1 MRLRDDQK
9 IGLVSALLLMGLTL
23 GTGITVYEVMKR
35 QVEASLGRGL
45 EMTLKEDVHHLITGI
60 EDAKED
66 THASVSRPFLIKAL
80 NQISVNPGSVI
91 DLKNLKLNIDSLL
104 EAGFTAASAY
114 DIHGKE
120 LASTGHFIPN
130 LETSFSLTN
139 DTSAIIIWDAISK
152 ALFLRITESVLNSDR
167 HKIGSLTTE
176 KNLKDLTR
184 GSMLHRSIG
193 RSGEF
198 MLCQP
203 VMNSSI
209 EIDCLLSREGEV
221 NFKRL
226 DRIMN
231 NQPLPMNFALNGK
244 NGIINTKDYRQIM
257 VVAAYMGVP
266 DSDLGMVLKLDEEEL
281 YKSSSE
287 ALSDLI
293 KYLLL
298 LVTVG
303 CIAVYLLVLPTVRKL
318 FKSEKSSFTAIAQ
331 LKQSQSHLR
340 KLIGYQERIREEER
354 RRIAGDIHD
363 QLGGDLTGISSH
375 LSVAISNN
383 SKLGLIPNKNLESA
397 LNIVSSAMDTVRMT
411 INELRL
417 PMLDNFGIWAALRWY
432 SSEIEDR
439 SELSCKFIIDEL
451 SELTEIDPDLT
462 TAIFRIVQE
471 ATTNVIR
478 HANASMVTIQV
489 RVRDGELVV
498 EVLDDGIGMDG
509 NQSSKLNSMG
519 LAGMRERARY
529 LGGRL
534 EITSTPGE
542 GTMVELL
549 IPLSGGGVLTQNSYS
564 SDSYSYSEQLQIIGQ
579 DKDEGRLL
587 MSVKRIRVLMVDD
600 HTIVRNGIRMML
612 ETIPDIEIAGE
623 AASVAETL
631 LLVQQ
636 QSFDVVLLDIELPD
650 GSGLDLLK
658 ILHENH
664 PEIAVLML
672 STYAEDIYKETSLR
686 YGAAGYLTKGSSLET
701 LVSAI
706 HTVAE

>member
-1 MRLRDDQK
+1 M
-9 IGLVSALLLMGLTL
+9 
-23 GTGITVYEVMKR
+23 
-35 QVEASLGRGL
+35 
-45 EMTLKEDVHHLITGI
+45 
-60 EDAKED
+60 
-66 THASVSRPFLIKAL
+66 
-80 NQISVNPGSVI
+80 
-91 DLKNLKLNIDSLL
+91 
-104 EAGFTAASAY
+104 
-114 DIHGKE
+114 
-120 LASTGHFIPN
+120 
-130 LETSFSLTN
+130 
-139 DTSAIIIWDAISK
+139 
-152 ALFLRITESVLNSDR
+152 
-167 HKIGSLTTE
+167 
-176 KNLKDLTR
+176 
-184 GSMLHRSIG
+184 RSING
-193 RSGEF
+193 T
-198 MLCQP
+198 
-203 VMNSSI
+203 
-209 EIDCLLSREGEV
+209 
-221 NFKRL
+221 
-226 DRIMN
+226 
-231 NQPLPMNFALNGK
+231 PLPMSRALNGETGLIST
-244 NGIINTKDYRQIM
+244 NDYRQIP
-257 VVAAYMGVP
+257 VIAAYKSIVEHE
-266 DSDLGMVLKLDEEEL
+266 LGLVLKINEEEL
-281 YKSSSE
+281 YKSSSKT
-287 ALSDLI
+287 LIDLVI
-293 KYLLL
+293 YLPLL
-298 LVTVG
+298 IIGG
-303 CIAVYLLVLPTVRKL
+303 CIFLFWFIFPIAKKILDSQETVNL
-318 FKSEKSSFTAIAQ
+318 SNSMLE
-331 LKQSQSHLR
+331 QSQSHLR

-375 LSVAISNN
+375 LSVVISNN

-432 SSEIEDR
+432 SGEVQNR
-439 SELSCKFIIDEL
+439 SELSCEFVIDQL
-451 SELTEIDPDLT
+451 SELTEIAPELT

-478 HANASMVTIQV
+478 HANASMVTIQA

-542 GTMVELL
+542 GTRVALL

-564 SDSYSYSEQLQIIGQ
+564 SNSYSYAEQSQIIGQ

-706 HTVAE
+706 HTVAEEGM

>member
-1 MRLRDDQK
+1 
-9 IGLVSALLLMGLTL
+9 
-23 GTGITVYEVMKR
+23 
-35 QVEASLGRGL
+35 L
-45 EMTLKEDVHHLITGI
+45 EENVHHLITGL

-66 THASVSRPFLIKAL
+66 THASVSRPFLIKSL
-80 NQISVNPGSVI
+80 HQISINPGSVI
-91 DLKNLKLNIDSLL
+91 DLQNLKLNIDSLL

-139 DTSAIIIWDAISK
+139 DTSAIMVWDPISN
-152 ALFLRITESVLNSDR
+152 ALFLRITESVLNSDQ

-176 KNLKDLTR
+176 KNLKDLIR
-184 GSMLHRSIG
+184 GSKLHRSIG
-193 RSGEF
+193 RTGEF
-198 MLCQP
+198 MLCEP

-209 EIDCLLSREGEV
+209 EMDCLLIRDSGGE
-221 NFKRL
+221 FKRL
-226 DRIMN
+226 PRIVD

-244 NGIINTKDYRQIM
+244 TGIINTKDYLQIP
-257 VVAAYMGVP
+257 VIAAYMGITGLDV
-266 DSDLGMVLKLDEEEL
+266 GMVLKLDEEEL

-287 ALSDLI
+287 TLSDLI

-318 FKSEKSSFTAIAQ
+318 VKSEKSSLTAITQ
-331 LKQSQSHLR
+331 LKQSESYLR
-340 KLIGYQERIREEER
+340 KLIGYQESIREEER

-375 LSVAISNN
+375 LSVAISSD
-383 SKLGLIPNKNLESA
+383 SKLGLMPNKNLESA
-397 LNIVSSAMDTVRMT
+397 LSIVSGAMKTVRMT

-439 SELSCKFIIDEL
+439 SELSCEFVIDQL

-498 EVLDDGIGMDG
+498 EVSDDGIGMDG

-534 EITSTPGE
+534 EITSTPGA
-542 GTMVELL
+542 GTRVALL
-549 IPLSGGGVLTQNSYS
+549 IPRGGGITQNSYS
-564 SDSYSYSEQLQIIGQ
+564 GNSYSHAEQLPISGL
-579 DKDEGRLL
+579 DKDEGHLL
-587 MSVKRIRVLMVDD
+587 MSVERIKVLLVDD
-600 HTIVRNGIRMML
+600 HTIVRDGIRMML
-612 ETIPDIEIAGE
+612 ETIPDIEITGE
-623 AASVAETL
+623 ASSVAETL

-636 QSFDVVLLDIELPD
+636 QSFDVVLLDIELPEVE
-650 GSGLDLLK
+650 SVNCCKL
-658 ILHENH
+658 I
-664 PEIAVLML
+664 
-672 STYAEDIYKETSLR
+672 
-686 YGAAGYLTKGSSLET
+686 
-701 LVSAI
+701 
-706 HTVAE
+706 